1 MVNKDKEIV
10 LGEGYFDDDY
20 EPQKIELI
28 NDRNEKETLLLQA
41 TFHLDNVEYAIL
53 SGIDAEEGMIY
64 TIQKDRKGEK
74 FFNVV
79 EDEEELKE
87 VIELYEAMADN
98 LI

>member
-10 LGEGYFDDDY
+10 LGEGYYDDNY
-20 EPQKIELI
+20 EPQEIELI
-28 NDRNEKETLLLQA
+28 NDRGEKEVLLLQA

-64 TIQKDRKGEK
+64 SLQKDKKGEQ
-74 FFNVV
+74 FFTIVQ
-79 EDEEELKE
+79 DEEELQE